1 MTRQIVFALLAA
13 AVVLGTLPT
22 AEARQYNQRPFLDPG
37 GHSKIMT
44 TVAKAKAFQGR
55 EFGPGSSGSSD
66 SGDSTPA
73 CGQERNGVIVDRRA
87 DGQIVIA
94 VTRDIV
100 NAGGNVEIGR
110 DCRR

>member
-1 MTRQIVFALLAA
+1 MTRQLAFALLAA
-13 AVVLGTLPT
+13 CVVLGTLPT

-44 TVAKAKAFQGR
+44 TVAKAKAFRGR
-55 EFGPGSSGSSD
+55 EFGPDSSEG
-66 SGDSTPA
+66 TPA

-87 DGQIVIA
+87 DGQSVIV

-100 NAGGNVEIGR
+100 NTGGNVEIGR
-110 DCRR
+110 DCNR

>member
-1 MTRQIVFALLAA
+1 MTRQIAFALLAA

-44 TVAKAKAFQGR
+44 TIAKAKAFRGR
-55 EFGPGSSGSSD
+55 EFGPDGSD

-87 DGQIVIA
+87 DGQSVIV

-100 NAGGNVEIGR
+100 NTGGNVEIGR
-110 DCRR
+110 ECRR